1 MGFRVIE
8 IDVGQVRDVE
18 STGLD
23 EQDIEYFDIVPPA
36 VGSRA

>member
-8 IDVGQVRDVE
+8 IHVGPVHDLE

-23 EQDIEYFDIVPPA
+23 EQDIEYFDIVPSA